1 MKLVNSI
8 LIFVGGVAV
17 GAIPTYIITK
27 RIERK
32 RADEEIAAYKDYVD
46 KKIAYLEAKL
56 EKAYIDDTEEET
68 KVSEGLVNPEKSSI
82 EELSKRVDAAVEN
95 YERVKKNIEWQGH
108 MSVDE
113 AMETGDP
120 DLIEQAEWLEKR
132 DKMLAEGHIKGQ
144 DGSPQVI
151 SQLSYTGEGEGEY
164 TYEPNYDHIS
174 LDWYAGD
181 GILAYGHP
189 CSVDGEEF
197 DMGEMVEKPGF
208 VVGWEWKKH
217 FGDPDLCNDADCVYV
232 RNELLR
238 CDFEIV
244 RDPASY
250 KKAVLGIDD
259 SDEENSEV
267 NDGEE

>member
-1 MKLVNSI
+1 MKLETIIS
-8 LIFVGGVAV
+8 FTV
-17 GAIPTYIITK
+17 GALMGAGVSYFITK
-27 RIERK
+27 KIEHQK
-32 RADEEIAAYKDYVD
+32 FEIALAEYKEYTDA
-46 KKIAYLEAKL
+46 KIAELEAKL
-56 EKAYIDDTEEET
+56 EKTCIDDTEEES
-68 KVSEGLVNPEKSSI
+68 KVSEGLVNPEKPSI
-82 EELSKRVDAAVEN
+82 EELSKRVDVAVEN

-113 AMETGDP
+113 ARETGDP

-164 TYEPNYDHIS
+164 TYEPTYEHIS

-181 GILAYGHP
+181 GVLAYGHP

-208 VVGWEWKKH
+208 IVGWEWKKH

-267 NDGEE
+267 NNDEE